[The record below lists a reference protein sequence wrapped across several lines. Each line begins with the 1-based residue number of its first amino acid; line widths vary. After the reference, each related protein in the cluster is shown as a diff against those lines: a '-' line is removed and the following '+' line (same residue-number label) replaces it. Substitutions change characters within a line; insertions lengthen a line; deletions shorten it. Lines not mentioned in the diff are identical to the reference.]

1 MAIYSQSQMILSP
14 PLYLSSTIRSNRSV
28 SLRFK
33 FGVQSFLKP
42 LQSNSKEIYNHQRS
56 SVLENSLRV
65 LEWDKVCDCVASF
78 AGTSFGREATKE
90 QLWSLS
96 QSYEESLN
104 LLAETT
110 AAIEMLKY
118 RLGGLD
124 FTGINVAKVK
134 SALRHAM
141 RNMPIQGKEALAVA
155 SLLQF
160 TEILQLNLKV
170 AVKED
175 SEWYNRFLP
184 LTEMIM
190 DMAINQS
197 LVKSI
202 VLVIDEGGSVKD
214 SASITLK
221 RSRDQVRT
229 LERKLN
235 QLMDSLVRNEL
246 KETSSLEV
254 SNING
259 RWCVRS
265 EADQPIY
272 VMGLLLSGY
281 GECEVEFHPCSI

>member
-1 MAIYSQSQMILSP
+1 MNGMTIYSQSQMILSP
-14 PLYLSSTIRSNRSV
+14 PLYLSSTSNRSV
-28 SLRFK
+28 FLRFK
-33 FGVQSFLKP
+33 FGIKSFLKP
-42 LQSNSKEIYNHQRS
+42 LQSNSKEISNHHRS
-56 SVLENSLRV
+56 SVLDSSLRV
-65 LEWDKVCDCVASF
+65 LEWDKVCDSVASF
-78 AGTSFGREATKE
+78 AGTSLGREATKG

-124 FTGINVAKVK
+124 FTGINVARVK
-134 SALRHAM
+134 SALRHATG
-141 RNMPIQGKEALAVA
+141 NMPMHGKEALAVA

-160 TEILQLNLKV
+160 TEILQLSLKV

-184 LTEMIM
+184 LSEMIVDIVM
-190 DMAINQS
+190 NQS
-197 LVKSI
+197 LAKSI
-202 VLVIDEGGSVKD
+202 VQVIDEDGSVKD

-235 QLMDSLVRNEL
+235 QLMDSVVRIGL

-259 RWCVRS
+259 RWCVKS
-265 EADQPIY
+265 EADQPIN
-272 VMGLLLSGY
+272 VMGLLLSG
-281 GECEVEFHPCSI
+281 